1 MNYQFRATE
10 QFWRSFY
17 NLSSPQKQ
25 SVREAW
31 EFFKTDPFHPSLG
44 VHKINNLSARYKKT
58 IYSVVIE
65 SNLRVVFFI
74 EDNVVISLDVGT
86 HDLYR

>member
-17 NLSSPQKQ
+17 SLSSSQKE
-25 SVREAW
+25 SVRNAW
-31 EFFKTDPFHPSLG
+31 EFFKTNPFHSSLG

-58 IYSVVIE
+58 IYSAVIE
-65 SNLRVVFFI
+65 SDLRVVFFI
-74 EDNVVISLDVGT
+74 EGNFVISLDVGT

>member
-10 QFWRSFY
+10 EFWRSFY
-17 NLSSPQKQ
+17 NLSSPQKD
-25 SVREAW
+25 SVRQAW
-31 EFFKTDPFHPSLG
+31 ELFKTNPFHPSLG

-58 IYSVVIE
+58 IYSAVIE

-74 EDNVVISLDVGT
+74 EDNLVISVDVGT

>member
-17 NLSSPQKQ
+17 ELSSAQKD

-31 EFFKTDPFHPSLG
+31 KFFKSDPFHPSLG
-44 VHKINNLSARYKKT
+44 VHKIHNLSARYKKT
-58 IYSVVIE
+58 IYSAVIE
-65 SNLRVVFFI
+65 SDLRVVFLI
-74 EDNVVISLDVGT
+74 EGNLVISLDVGT
-86 HDLYR
+86 HDVYR